1 MHCTL
6 CTDQGR
12 FPYNPKFGWYIKWNG
27 PFQFGPPGICTTSFA
42 GGPLWPVLLSW
53 SVRPKCP
60 FPFDKI
66 VVPSTTLLHPAYKNN
81 NQTHGGLGWVC
92 ATGMYRSIGHVE
104 FPKCQTGIFV
114 EWKAPQG
121 YHLPPIYETICSLVK
136 TRLQIT
142 ANITDGFQK
151 LRVTFKSLWVL
162 KNICFLYC
170 IRIS

>member
-1 MHCTL
+1 MIVSIVTLYQCKLHSFVMMHCTV

-12 FPYNPKFGWYIKWNG
+12 FPFNLKFQKIWLVQQMEWTISVWSDRNMHD
-27 PFQFGPPGICTTSFA
+27 QF
-42 GGPLWPVLLSW
+42 WR

-66 VVPSTTLLHPAYKNN
+66 VVPSTTLLYPAYKNN
-81 NQTHGGLGWVC
+81 NQMHGGLGWVC

-104 FPKCQTGIFV
+104 FPNCQNGIFV

-142 ANITDGFQK
+142 ANITDEGIW
-151 LRVTFKSLWVL
+151 LGSKS
-162 KNICFLYC
+162 
-170 IRIS
+170 SA